1 MGFNR
6 MRAETWAV
14 MYWVLML
21 FVGITSVIGE
31 DQQKGQK
38 ERYMLHQL
46 ASPIDIYISKVIYQ
60 SFVLF
65 LLACV
70 QWLMMTL
77 FFGDF
82 LDISGLSLLML
93 ALGAISLSTVL
104 SFVSGV
110 VSAAEKGSAL
120 ATLLAFPIIIPSI
133 LLLIRM
139 TYARMGLVETE
150 YFTQDI
156 WSLMGLDALLLGMG
170 LVLYPIIWKS

>member
-14 MYWVLML
+14 MFWVLML

-38 ERYMLHQL
+38 ERYMLHLL
-46 ASPIDIYISKVIYQ
+46 ATPVEIYISKIIYQ
-60 SFVLF
+60 SLVL
-65 LLACV
+65 LILAFT
-70 QWLMMTL
+70 QWLMMSV

-82 LDISGLSLLML
+82 LDFTAKSML
-93 ALGAISLSTVL
+93 TLAIGAISLSTVFC
-104 SFVSGV
+104 FVSGV

-139 TYARMGLVETE
+139 TYARMGLVEAE
-150 YFTQDI
+150 YFNQDI

>member
-1 MGFNR
+1 
-6 MRAETWAV
+6 
-14 MYWVLML
+14 
-21 FVGITSVIGE
+21 
-31 DQQKGQK
+31 
-38 ERYMLHQL
+38 MLHQL
-46 ASPIDIYISKVIYQ
+46 ASPVEIYLSRIVYQ
-60 SFVLF
+60 SMVLAF
-65 LLACV
+65 LALA
-70 QWLMMTL
+70 QWMMMTI

-82 LDISGLSLLML
+82 LALNSLSFLTLMI
-93 ALGAISLSTVL
+93 GAVSLSTVFC
-104 SFVSGV
+104 FVSGV

-139 TYARMGLVETE
+139 TYARMGLVEAE